1 MPPST
6 LCIVELALATQCFA
20 QTFEYKSKLL
30 FLITNKNQRLYL
42 AQKSILAFSLL
53 GEAWALDLLACNSN
67 GRGATKGPGCAG
79 KIMCRAGITT
89 PARVRT
95 RDSPQHIFGET
106 FSVYSVFYL
115 LRELCIPL
123 IKLKLHISLLHG
135 AAPLTVLNTRNWHSS
150 GLSFWPVSGKVL
162 CSGPHHTHPLRTRAG
177 SKEVRKGMRTY
188 FAALVSG
195 TCWANPAD

>member
-42 AQKSILAFSLL
+42 ARKSILAFSLL

-123 IKLKLHISLLHG
+123 IKLNFTFLFSMVQLPWLSSTHGTDTLLGCHFDLSLARFFVLV
-135 AAPLTVLNTRNWHSS
+135 LTTLI
-150 GLSFWPVSGKVL
+150 L
-162 CSGPHHTHPLRTRAG
+162 
-177 SKEVRKGMRTY
+177 
-188 FAALVSG
+188 
-195 TCWANPAD
+195 